1 MGAARARVRPRKLP
15 VQRRSR
21 QTVDAILRGAARVLV
36 RRGWAGMTTNHVA
49 VAAGVSIGSLYEYFP
64 GKEALVLALAER
76 HLDAAEASLLAH
88 LGEVLPRA
96 LALPLGEVVR
106 ALVSVMVALHAEDP
120 RLHRALFE
128 VAPRLPELAG
138 RVRRL
143 EEASVRMLEGLL
155 RAHPEAR
162 VRDAGLSARLVVE
175 LVEALTHRW
184 VVGAD
189 GAPVAADRMADE
201 LAAMVTGYLRGAER
215 AAGGAGLAAT

>member
-1 MGAARARVRPRKLP
+1 
-15 VQRRSR
+15 
-21 QTVDAILRGAARVLV
+21 
-36 RRGWAGMTTNHVA
+36 MTTNHVA

-64 GKEALVLALAER
+64 SKEALVLALAER

-88 LGEVLPRA
+88 LGELLPRA
-96 LALPLGEVVR
+96 LERPLDEVVR
-106 ALVSVMVALHAEDP
+106 ALVSVMIALHAEEP

-128 VAPRLPELAG
+128 VAPRLPELAE

-143 EEASVRMLEGLL
+143 EEASVRLVEGLL

-184 VVGAD
+184 IVDAD
-189 GAPVAADRMADE
+189 GAPIAADRMTDE
-201 LAAMVTGYLRGAER
+201 LATLVTGYLRGAGLR
-215 AAGGAGLAAT
+215 GAG